1 VLQAAGTPAVVFGP
15 GDLALAHTD
24 EEHVAVDALHAAAR
38 IYAGL
43 ALRLCAE
50 DEGRGAPTV

>member
-1 VLQAAGTPAVVFGP
+1 LGGQSPVLGSFFNDANA
-15 GDLALAHTD
+15 AHTD